1 MSRTPEQD
9 VAVIHTLAKLR
20 EWVGKEAPW
29 YDVQKPAGEDGPS
42 VICNT
47 SAAAIDYAIGVIKAT
62 QP

>member
-9 VAVIHTLAKLR
+9 EAVIETLAKLR

-29 YDVQKPAGEDGPS
+29 YDVQKLVGDDGPS

-47 SAAAIDYAIGVIKAT
+47 SVAAIDYAIGAIKAS
-62 QP
+62 Q